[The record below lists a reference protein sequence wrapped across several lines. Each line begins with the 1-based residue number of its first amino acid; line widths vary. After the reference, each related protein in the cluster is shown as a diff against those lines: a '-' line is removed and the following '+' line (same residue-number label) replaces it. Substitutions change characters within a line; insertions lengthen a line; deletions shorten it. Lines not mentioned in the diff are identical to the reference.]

1 MHVQG
6 CVADLATEEGLQELI
21 HAVSEVLCT
30 AFMSAGYRCCSQNT
44 GAGRQGVRRATRHS
58 GWAYF
63 PNALRLL
70 ASLCG
75 LTHSVYYAV
84 NNVGSNVRKPTV
96 EYSTEDYRHVMSTN
110 LDSTYRLCQV
120 RAAADMVAA
129 VTAPIRRHVVSLT
142 MDAACIPAPGEG
154 RGKASKHHYGGQ
166 RGRRADINEERHYI
180 RDDQRYKLA
189 PSLVL
194 SLALH

>member
-1 MHVQG
+1 MS
-6 CVADLATEEGLQELI
+6 CLALLSCLLATAAAYKTLAQ
-21 HAVSEVLCT
+21 VDR
-30 AFMSAGYRCCSQNT
+30 AFDGQLDILGGPTSQ
-44 GAGRQGVRRATRHS
+44 
-58 GWAYF
+58 
-63 PNALRLL
+63 NALRLL
-70 ASLCG
+70 ACLCG

-84 NNVGSNVRKPTV
+84 NNVGSNVRKPTL

-180 RDDQRYKLA
+180 RDDQRYKLE
-189 PSLVL
+189 PSLCFL
-194 SLALH
+194 